1 MNSTLPGESAA
12 APQPPFESVQVMD
25 CLPPVPNPCP
35 SVSTSQPSTAIAP
48 SAPSSETGSFSGSV
62 KARQRRDNPTG
73 LVRSEI
79 RLLAE
84 AVEEA
89 RTWRGTMTGN
99 PDPRPLAEFDAR
111 IERMRAAIRK
121 LKAASGYTFSGGRKR

>member
-1 MNSTLPGESAA
+1 MNSTLPGGSAA

-25 CLPPVPNPCP
+25 CLPP
-35 SVSTSQPSTAIAP
+35 AP
-48 SAPSSETGSFSGSV
+48 SAPPSCETASSKRV
-62 KARQRRDNPTG
+62 PLRRDNLTG

-89 RTWRGTMTGN
+89 RTWRGTLVGHE
-99 PDPRPLAEFDAR
+99 DPEAEKALEQFDAR

-121 LKAASGYTFSGGRKR
+121 LKAASGYTFSGKSGRGK